1 MYKNAVSTQVVA
13 LERRPGG
20 AKFED
25 VRELVAGARGKM
37 VYETGDPDYGIWSV
51 GVSVGLI
58 NDCPTC
64 EVLVGRIEREAE
76 AVIDG
81 LAKLRVEKARL

>member
-1 MYKNAVSTQVVA
+1 MEVVA
-13 LERRPGG
+13 IERKPGG

-25 VRELVAGARGKM
+25 VRELVSGARGKQ
-37 VYETGDPDYGIWSV
+37 VYETGDPDYGIWSA

-58 NDCPTC
+58 KDIPTC
-64 EVLVGRIEREAE
+64 EELLKTIERDAE

-81 LAKLRVEKARL
+81 LAKLKVQKAKL